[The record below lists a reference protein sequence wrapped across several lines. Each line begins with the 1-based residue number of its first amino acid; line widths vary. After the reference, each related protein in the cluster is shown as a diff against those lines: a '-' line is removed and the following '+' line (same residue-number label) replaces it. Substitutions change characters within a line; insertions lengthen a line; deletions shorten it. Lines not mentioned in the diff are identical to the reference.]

1 MEFND
6 FYKFNIE
13 EINYGIEYFF
23 SNNLKDNLELLNHK
37 YPNKVFK
44 VYSKETFAENKN
56 ISQHDDINNKE
67 VNTVIISNPTI
78 SSKGLLNSYKLITIY
93 NIYEIIVDSN

>member
-13 EINYGIEYFF
+13 EIDYGIEYYF

-56 ISQHDDINNKE
+56 DISKQTSHYCNYSTPPFPPKKRE
-67 VNTVIISNPTI
+67 FPRVNVIFEKNYHLQ
-78 SSKGLLNSYKLITIY
+78 LLRFC
-93 NIYEIIVDSN
+93 V